1 MAISITSAT
10 FMERAHALYQDLGFE
25 RAPERDWYVPGE
37 DVLLWVFRLE
47 L

>member
-1 MAISITSAT
+1 
-10 FMERAHALYQDLGFE
+10 MERAHVLYGSLGFQ
-25 RAPERDWYVPGE
+25 RVPARDWYVPGE

>member
-1 MAISITSAT
+1 MAP
-10 FMERAHALYQDLGFE
+10 AHRLYDSLDFR
-25 RAPERDWYVPGE
+25 RAPERDRYVPGE